1 MIIGRID
8 SDENF
13 GVSLSHMIGII
24 MFPFYYALLLLF
36 NNLIILL
43 SLIECI
49 WKKFWSILA
58 SNCLNEN
65 PSGKVSTSNPSKIR
79 ICLRDASLFSHYFLL
94 R

>member
-1 MIIGRID
+1 MIERID

-13 GVSLSHMIGII
+13 GVSLSYMIDII

-36 NNLIILL
+36 NNLLILL

-49 WKKFWSILA
+49 WKIFWSILA
-58 SNCLNEN
+58 SNDLNEN
-65 PSGKVSTSNPSKIR
+65 PSGKLSAASPSEIR
-79 ICLRDASLFSHYFLL
+79 ICFRDASLFSHYFLL